1 VHVISSISDMILARS
16 RLKGTV
22 GFVPTMGYLHE
33 GHLSLMDK
41 ARQQTDNVIA
51 SIFVNP
57 TQFGPEED
65 LDSYPRDFERDEKL
79 AEEAGVDFIFYPDE
93 QAMYPNGYASYVV
106 PDGLDSHLCGAKR
119 PGHFRGVM
127 TIVLKLFNIIRPT
140 DSYFG
145 QKDIQQ
151 ARILEQMTADFHL
164 PIRMHIEP
172 IVREK
177 DGLAMSSRNVYLS
190 PDEREAA
197 VCLSRAIRLVE
208 SHFKDGEREAAVLLT
223 KAEKEIQKQ
232 PLAIID
238 YVELVDYLTLAPLK
252 NVTDRAILALAVYF
266 GQTRL
271 IDNTILE

>member
-1 VHVISSISDMILARS
+1 VHVISSISDMVLARS
-16 RLKGTV
+16 RLKGSI

-33 GHLSLMDK
+33 GHLSLMGK

-79 AEEAGVDFIFYPDE
+79 AEEAGVDFIFYPDK

-127 TIVLKLFNIIRPT
+127 TIVLKLFNIIQPT

-172 IVREK
+172 IVRER

-208 SHFKDGEREAAVLLT
+208 RHFKDGEREAAVLLT

-232 PLAIID
+232 PVAKID
-238 YVELVDYLTLAPLK
+238 YVELVDYLTLAPIK
-252 NVTDRAILALAVYF
+252 NVTDRAILALAAYF

>member
-1 VHVISSISDMILARS
+1 MHVISSISDMILARNG
-16 RLKGTV
+16 LKGSI

-33 GHLSLMDK
+33 GHLSLMGK
-41 ARQQTDNVIA
+41 ARQQTDTVIA

-57 TQFGPEED
+57 TQFGPGED

-79 AEEAGVDFIFYPDE
+79 AEEAGVDFIFYPDK

-190 PDEREAA
+190 PDERKQA
-197 VCLSRAIRLVE
+197 VCLSKAIGLVE
-208 SHFKDGEREAAVLLT
+208 SHFKAGERDAGFLL
-223 KAEKEIQKQ
+223 KEAEKEIRRH
-232 PLAIID
+232 PLAKVD
-238 YVELVDYLTLAPLK
+238 YIELVDYLTLVPLSH
-252 NVTDRAILALAVYF
+252 VTDRAILALAVYF
-266 GQTRL
+266 GRTRL

>member
-1 VHVISSISDMILARS
+1 MILARS

>member
-1 VHVISSISDMILARS
+1 MHVISSISDMILARS

>member
-1 VHVISSISDMILARS
+1 MHVISSISDMILARNALRGS
-16 RLKGTV
+16 V
-22 GFVPTMGYLHE
+22 GFVPTMGYLHD
-33 GHLSLMDK
+33 GHLSLMQK

-57 TQFGPEED
+57 TQFGPGED
-65 LDSYPRDFERDEKL
+65 LDSYPRDFKRDEKL
-79 AEEAGVDFIFYPDE
+79 AKEAGVDIIFYPDK

-151 ARILEQMTADFHL
+151 ARILEQMITDFHL

-177 DGLAMSSRNVYLS
+177 DGLAMSSRNVYLK
-190 PDEREAA
+190 PDERKQA
-197 VCLSRAIRLVE
+197 VCLSKAIQLVE
-208 SHFKDGEREAAVLLT
+208 RHFKDGEREAAVLLT
-223 KAEKEIQKQ
+223 KAEKEIQKH
-232 PLAIID
+232 PLAKID

-266 GQTRL
+266 GRTRL

>member
-1 VHVISSISDMILARS
+1 MILARNA
-16 RLKGTV
+16 LKGSV
-22 GFVPTMGYLHE
+22 GFVPTMGYLHD
-33 GHLSLMDK
+33 GHLSLMQK

-57 TQFGPEED
+57 TQFGPGED

-79 AEEAGVDFIFYPDE
+79 AKEAGVNIIFYPDK
-93 QAMYPNGYASYVV
+93 QDMYPQGYSSYVV

-151 ARILEQMTADFHL
+151 ARILEQMITDFHL

-172 IVREK
+172 IVREE
-177 DGLAMSSRNVYLS
+177 DGLAMSSRNVYLN
-190 PDEREAA
+190 PDEREQA
-197 VCLSRAIRLVE
+197 VCLSKAIRLVE
-208 SHFKDGEREAAVLLT
+208 RHFKDGEREAAVLLT

-232 PLAIID
+232 PLAKID

-266 GQTRL
+266 GRTRL